1 MAPIDPDEG
10 GALFRFLHHGVRSVV
25 GSPDAPEIVELLE
38 TADVVVDGTPSR
50 VDAHRLHDEYP
61 GLVICSIT
69 PYGMEGPYAER
80 PVSEFIVQAESGG
93 LVGRGSVN
101 QVPFQAGG
109 RTSEW
114 LSGTF
119 ASVAVAAAAL
129 RAQRT
134 GHGEI
139 IDFAISEVMTIAA
152 NSYAEFVR
160 ALRGNAPIVGATRT
174 IETPS
179 VEPTLDGYVGFCT
192 NSRDQFNNFCLLIGH
207 PELVD
212 GDFANFVERQNRWKE
227 WNDLVHEW
235 TTQHTTAEIVQ
246 LASELRIPVAPVLNG
261 ENIFDCDHFIARHVF
276 VDDPTGFVQDAASPV
291 AHGRRRPSAAAS
303 GASARRAHGDDRAA
317 RVVATGR
324 RRR

>member
-1 MAPIDPDEG
+1 
-10 GALFRFLHHGVRSVV
+10 
-25 GSPDAPEIVELLE
+25 
-38 TADVVVDGTPSR
+38 
-50 VDAHRLHDEYP
+50 
-61 GLVICSIT
+61 
-69 PYGMEGPYAER
+69 
-80 PVSEFIVQAESGG
+80 
-93 LVGRGSVN
+93 
-101 QVPFQAGG
+101 
-109 RTSEW
+109 
-114 LSGTF
+114 
-119 ASVAVAAAAL
+119 
-129 RAQRT
+129 
-134 GHGEI
+134 
-139 IDFAISEVMTIAA
+139 MTIAA

-291 AHGRRRPSAAAS
+291 AHGRRRPAAAAS
-303 GASARRAHGDDRAA
+303 LAAARRAHGDDRTA
-317 RVVATGR
+317 RVVAAGR
-324 RRR
+324 RRRCPAVAAGGLARARPHRVVGGARSPPARSPRSAPT